1 MELKI
6 DVLSDL
12 NPLNNT
18 TYRDYVDAKGCLLFT
33 LKNIPEATI
42 IEKRSNKLFINNEKC
57 SLDNINIYQMLVLML
72 DNIPDLEI
80 DVVDLNENRNFLT
93 EISALFIEDF
103 ITVKYVTRRLTHS
116 PILLDNINS
125 LIDSKNNKYTL
136 ISSIATDF
144 DRKEIKLDFN
154 ENKIYVK
161 SDNLIG
167 KLICEYRANTLNVQ
181 FLREFPVSNIQQ
193 MIQFDARDYD
203 YYL

>member
-1 MELKI
+1 
-6 DVLSDL
+6 
-12 NPLNNT
+12 
-18 TYRDYVDAKGCLLFT
+18 
-33 LKNIPEATI
+33 
-42 IEKRSNKLFINNEKC
+42 
-57 SLDNINIYQMLVLML
+57 MLVLML
-72 DNIPDLEI
+72 DNVPELEI
-80 DVVDLNENRNFLT
+80 DVVDLNKNRNFLT

-167 KLICEYRANTLNVQ
+167 KLICEYRAKTFNVQ

-193 MIQFDARDYD
+193 IIQFDTRDYD